1 MAALGNPP
9 DNARHLGNGGQR
21 GGIAR
26 APAREGPYPERKATR
41 SPAKL
46 HWYEVHTRETTSD
59 HDPRRTG
66 QRNLHT
72 HVMSNENKSPIEKLE
87 R

>member
-41 SPAKL
+41 YSTNFIGMKSTPDRPPTTTTHDEPASVTCKL
-46 HWYEVHTRETTSD
+46 
-59 HDPRRTG
+59 
-66 QRNLHT
+66 N
-72 HVMSNENKSPIEKLE
+72 
-87 R
+87 